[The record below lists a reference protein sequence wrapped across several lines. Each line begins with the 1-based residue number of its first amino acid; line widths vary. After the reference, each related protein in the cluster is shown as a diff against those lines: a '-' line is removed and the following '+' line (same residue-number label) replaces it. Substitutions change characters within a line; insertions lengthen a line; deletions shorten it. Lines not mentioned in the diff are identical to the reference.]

1 MIKNVYGKYFQK
13 SRIFLYPA
21 LDIHVSNFMPYQ
33 TYVAWDNELDLDAKF
48 LICVFDLQ
56 STPEFHQFE
65 KARLMNHVLFED
77 YYELSSGRGAYIFRM
92 AGLPIWDAF
101 ISGNYSKFPDVYK
114 DKIIKCHGIST
125 ANKEHLESYLY
136 PEKYY
141 RDYARALDIDESVLQ
156 EVGQLCS
163 PPNLKKEK
171 LTVLKKELDFSN
183 K

>member
-1 MIKNVYGKYFQK
+1 
-13 SRIFLYPA
+13 
-21 LDIHVSNFMPYQ
+21 
-33 TYVAWDNELDLDAKF
+33 
-48 LICVFDLQ
+48 
-56 STPEFHQFE
+56 
-65 KARLMNHVLFED
+65 
-77 YYELSSGRGAYIFRM
+77 M
-92 AGLPIWDAF
+92 ASLPIWDAF
-101 ISGNYSKFPDVYK
+101 ISGNYSKFPDAYK